1 MICPY
6 KIPDQE
12 CEGAECPMY
21 SPDMTCLKTYDFVV
35 YKEEDVD
42 ESDDCVEYSAECSKA
57 REPIC

>member
-6 KIPDQE
+6 KIQGQE

-21 SPDMTCLKTYDFVV
+21 SPDTACLKTYDFVV